1 MLQRNSDQLRKLW
14 DNIKFR
20 RKLEFAKEKRTLLKT
35 GGGPTLDVKIQSDP
49 ELDSCGVDIELV
61 DTIDSDSIKLIEN
74 NTTLQDYIIIDDVL
88 FPQKTRE
95 TTAFQLEPSTSFF
108 NNDSGAEKEQTP
120 VVLAPSTDN
129 KQEVGMSGQAIVDGK
144 KKTKFNKVHFFK
156 TESDLRIEKLKYSLN
171 LEKELGE
178 MRKEQELLKI
188 KLQKQLLETAI
199 QENDFLK
206 EKWEYFRKSG
216 K

>member
-1 MLQRNSDQLRKLW
+1 MLQRNADQLRKLW

-35 GGGPTLDVKIQSDP
+35 GGGPAPDIKIQSDP
-49 ELDSCGVDIELV
+49 ELDSCGIDIELI

-88 FPQKTRE
+88 IPQETRE
-95 TTAFQLEPSTSFF
+95 TTAFQLEPSISFY

-120 VVLAPSTDN
+120 GVLTPPTE
-129 KQEVGMSGQAIVDGK
+129 KRQEAGTSGQAIVDGK
-144 KKTKFNKVHFFK
+144 KKTKFNKVDFFK

-199 QENDFLK
+199 QENAFLK